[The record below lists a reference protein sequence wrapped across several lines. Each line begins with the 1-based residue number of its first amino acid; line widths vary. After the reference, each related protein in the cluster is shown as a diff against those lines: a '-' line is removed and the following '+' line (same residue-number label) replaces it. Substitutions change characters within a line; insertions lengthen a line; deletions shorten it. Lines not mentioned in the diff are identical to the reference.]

1 MSKQITLNQ
10 VSKYRNDFNSS
21 KSYESSMNTLTRSKL
36 EDVAMDW
43 ETFRKIDHTYS
54 DVISSEMKQVTNQ
67 KSSGR
72 CWGFAA
78 LNLMRIEL
86 AKKYNLNNFEFSQS
100 YFMFFDKLE
109 KANYFLESILSTLDE
124 ESDSRLMA
132 WLVSS
137 PIQDGGQW
145 DMFVNLMEKYG
156 IVPQSV
162 MPESFHSSNSRSM
175 NQLITR
181 QLRKF
186 ASILRAKNKEGVSS
200 SDLRKI
206 KLDMMGSIYN
216 MLCMFIGKPPEKF
229 DWQVRDK
236 KNKFVRFQNLTP
248 INFYKKNTGIKLK
261 DKVCLIH
268 CPMGDKT
275 INELYTIKYLGNV
288 IEGQIIKYL
297 NVDIKEMKKYSIKSL
312 KNNEAVWFGCDVGKM
327 FHRDVGVMDVDL
339 FNYELTFGIN
349 SEMDKSTRLEYGDSQ
364 MTHAMLFTGVDIESK
379 KSVKWRVE
387 NSWGPKGGCKG
398 YYLMTDK
405 WFDQYNY
412 EVVIDKKYLPEKIQ
426 KIFNKKPVELNPWD
440 PMGALAKF

>member
-1 MSKQITLNQ
+1 MSESISLNQ
-10 VSKYRNDFNSS
+10 VKKYRNKFNSS
-21 KSYESSMNTLTRSKL
+21 SSYESTMNALTRSKL
-36 EDVAMDW
+36 EDVTMDW
-43 ETFRKIDHTYS
+43 ETFRQIDHTYS
-54 DVISSEMKQVTNQ
+54 NVISSEMKKVTNQ

-86 AKKYNLNNFEFSQS
+86 AKKYNLENFEFSQS

-109 KANYFLESILSTLDE
+109 KANYFLESILKTLDE
-124 ESDSRLMA
+124 ESDGRLMS
-132 WLVSS
+132 WLVES

-156 IVPQSV
+156 IVPQAV

-186 ASILRAKNKEGVSS
+186 ASELRLANRKGSNLKQ
-200 SDLRKI
+200 LRKM
-206 KLDMMGSIYN
+206 KVDMMESIYN
-216 MLCMFIGKPPEKF
+216 MLCMFIGKPPENF
-229 DWQVRDK
+229 SWQVRDK
-236 KNKFVRFQNLTP
+236 KNKFLRFENLTP
-248 INFYKKNTGIKLK
+248 IDFYKKNVGMNLA

-268 CPMGDKT
+268 CPMGNKKMD
-275 INELYTIKYLGNV
+275 ELYTIKYLGNV
-288 IEGQIIKYL
+288 VEGQIIKYL
-297 NVDIKEMKKYSIKSL
+297 NVNIEEMKKYSIKSL

-327 FHRDVGVMDVDL
+327 FHRDVGVMDIDL
-339 FNYELTFGIN
+339 YNYELTFGIN
-349 SEMDKSTRLEYGDSQ
+349 NDMDKATRLEYGDSQ
-364 MTHAMLFTGVDIESK
+364 MTHAMLFTGVDIQSNK
-379 KSVKWRVE
+379 PQKWRVE
-387 NSWGPKGGCKG
+387 NSWGPKGGCNG

-412 EVVIDKKYLPEKIQ
+412 EVVIDKKYLPEKLK

-440 PMGALAKF
+440 PMGALAK

>member
-1 MSKQITLNQ
+1 MSKKITTKKINEY
-10 VSKYRNDFNSS
+10 SKKFSSS
-21 KSYESSMNTLTRSKL
+21 KSYESSMNALTRSKL

-54 DVISSEMKQVTNQ
+54 DVISTEMKQVTNQ

-86 AKKYNLNNFEFSQS
+86 AKKYNLSNFEFSQS
-100 YFMFFDKLE
+100 YFMFYDKLE

-124 ESDSRLMA
+124 KSDSRLMS
-132 WLVSS
+132 WLVAS

-186 ASILRAKNKEGVSS
+186 ASILRHENNNGIILN
-200 SDLRKI
+200 DLRKM
-206 KLDMMGSIYN
+206 KLEMMQSIYN
-216 MLCMFIGKPPEKF
+216 MLCMFIGKPPESF

-236 KNKFVRFQNLTP
+236 KNKFLRFNNLSP
-248 INFYKKNTGIKLK
+248 LDFYKKNVGVKLA

-268 CPMGDKT
+268 CPMRDKKM
-275 INELYTIKYLGNV
+275 NELYTIKYLGNV
-288 IEGQIIKYL
+288 VEGQIIKYL
-297 NVDIKEMKKYSIKSL
+297 NVNLDDMKRYSIKSL

-327 FHRDVGVMDVDL
+327 FHRDVGVMDSDL
-339 FNYELTFGIN
+339 YNYELTFGID
-349 SEMDKSTRLEYGDSQ
+349 SEMDKATRLEYGDSQ
-364 MTHAMLFTGVDIESK
+364 MTHAMLFTGVDLKSK
-379 KSVKWRVE
+379 KPVKWRVE

-412 EVVIDKKYLPEKIQ
+412 EVVIDKEYLPESIK
-426 KIFNKKPVELNPWD
+426 KMFDKKPVELNPWD
-440 PMGALAKF
+440 PMGALAE